1 MLEGPNN
8 LKFSLDE
15 SVSVSAAISPTTPGT
30 ASAPLTA
37 DNIGPEYNL
46 AKDETLKVSNYPKSE
61 IDAIADSDFSGGS
74 SREVSSVSQS
84 DVDELRASLTDE
96 LEDEAREKI
105 TNVLTVDEVYIEGT
119 TLSAETDSNVSNK
132 VGDEAGNI
140 ELSLELEVS
149 VLIVRRSDLDSLASR
164 LLENETPQG
173 FLFRKEQVD
182 KVFKLESQSGGTYKI
197 AIDFEANLLPDLDI
211 DEIKN
216 KISGKYPEVA
226 SDYLQTVP
234 GFKKAEIRINPRF
247 PGKFGT
253 LPKVKSNISIEIS
266 ASK

>member
-1 MLEGPNN
+1 M
-8 LKFSLDE
+8 
-15 SVSVSAAISPTTPGT
+15 
-30 ASAPLTA
+30 
-37 DNIGPEYNL
+37 
-46 AKDETLKVSNYPKSE
+46 
-61 IDAIADSDFSGGS
+61 
-74 SREVSSVSQS
+74 
-84 DVDELRASLTDE
+84 
-96 LEDEAREKI
+96 
-105 TNVLTVDEVYIEGT
+105 
-119 TLSAETDSNVSNK
+119 
-132 VGDEAGNI
+132 
-140 ELSLELEVS
+140 
-149 VLIVRRSDLDSLASR
+149 
-164 LLENETPQG
+164 ENETPQG